1 MKERSHPEGS
11 ESLDEPDTVQETVQ
25 TVKTTQSA
33 TGTEESE
40 QTSNINPQTLIIP
53 MKKEVLE
60 AIPGMG
66 AVEVDEK
73 GHPVLTEEQSGILEK
88 HLAST
93 QSALSTLEAQKK
105 DIADLKKQVQ
115 EKEQSIKEPAPSND
129 NVVEK
134 ASTEIDGPIVSGRRG
149 NYANDMKA
157 LKSVLVS
164 NGFINE

>member
-1 MKERSHPEGS
+1 M
-11 ESLDEPDTVQETVQ
+11 
-25 TVKTTQSA
+25 
-33 TGTEESE
+33 
-40 QTSNINPQTLIIP
+40 
-53 MKKEVLE
+53 
-60 AIPGMG
+60 
-66 AVEVDEK
+66 
-73 GHPVLTEEQSGILEK
+73 LTEEQSGILEK

-115 EKEQSIKEPAPSND
+115 EKEQSIKELADATGKGILQPAPSND